1 MSDGERWAERR
12 GANRC
17 LGGCGRCLAGG
28 HHHCGYREWRV
39 FCATRRRRRE
49 TATTAPAAR
58 RRTRLAVGPRPPSRV
73 WPRRA
78 GRPSGRPAGRT
89 DPRRLGRLADVVENE
104 SPLHR
109 GGLGDAGDDANRVR
123 YRLGCRRSCSQGQR
137 PLWVGDRPFADTAG
151 RASTRR
157 LLTGQERSPSM
168 VLFATAAG
176 R

>member
-1 MSDGERWAERR
+1 
-12 GANRC
+12 
-17 LGGCGRCLAGG
+17 
-28 HHHCGYREWRV
+28 
-39 FCATRRRRRE
+39 
-49 TATTAPAAR
+49 
-58 RRTRLAVGPRPPSRV
+58 
-73 WPRRA
+73 
-78 GRPSGRPAGRT
+78 
-89 DPRRLGRLADVVENE
+89 VVENE